1 MSEKPNILFILCD
14 DLGPWALHCAGTKEL
29 HTPNID
35 SIAQKGMLFEI
46 SFAYRRCV
54 LRRVLRF

>member
-35 SIAQKGMLFEI
+35 KIADRGMFFENFI
-46 SFAYRRCV
+46 KEV
-54 LRRVLRF
+54 KEELKDE